1 PSEYSPA
8 RKGITTMPQGHHK
21 RPAPTTI
28 GILLLPGRALR
39 PRRLR
44 GIVGADASEYS
55 SCPEGHYDRSGDEI
69 ESVDDE
75 LRRDEEADERDWLDQ
90 PGDDDGTG
98 WTNFD
103 YSAAEELADE
113 WDGDE

>member
-1 PSEYSPA
+1 M
-8 RKGITTMPQGHHK
+8 T
-21 RPAPTTI
+21 
-28 GILLLPGRALR
+28 
-39 PRRLR
+39 
-44 GIVGADASEYS
+44 SEYS

>member
-1 PSEYSPA
+1 MCNDVVFA
-8 RKGITTMPQGHHK
+8 
-21 RPAPTTI
+21 TI
-28 GILLLPGRALR
+28 YPGFSTNRSGSGTYHSTLV
-39 PRRLR
+39 
-44 GIVGADASEYS
+44 ISEYS